1 MKLRQGIQAMG
12 DIKQVLSDLLA
23 YAENQTCSHEST
35 HRGGAIWEICDDCGA
50 KWADD
55 QGGKPEYV
63 RPPEFEAAEQM
74 LKEISATE
82 ADAVA
87 VVENYQAVDKP
98 NTIIQKVKLLRSVP
112 NGSHL
117 YLK

>member
-1 MKLRQGIQAMG
+1 MG
-12 DIKQVLSDLLA
+12 DIKKVLSDLLA
-23 YAENQTCSHEST
+23 YAENQICQHENT
-35 HRGGAIWEICDDCGA
+35 HRGGSIWEICDDCGA
-50 KWADD
+50 KWSDGH
-55 QGGKPEYV
+55 GGKPEYV
-63 RPPEFEAAEQM
+63 FPPALEAAEQM
-74 LKEISATE
+74 INQINATE

-87 VVENYQAVDKP
+87 VVENYQALDKP